1 MAKSTLKALQ
11 KRLNPE
17 RDNRRGKKL
26 FTNIAIISVLSAIAA
41 FVITRESGGTAFSLP
56 RNHGNPAPATVIS
69 AADGTFPPETSSK
82 TGAADVATDG
92 YKLETGPLAVTEVP
106 DIVLH
111 DAARNKDLHVRIFY
125 PVTQGKYPVIVFS
138 HGAGGSQNC
147 CESLTRHWATYG
159 YVTLQPTHDDSI
171 VQRRKSGDETLRFP
185 QAVRDALKNPALW
198 ESRPQDI
205 SFLLNALPDLQKRVG
220 GLGDKLD
227 LSRIGIGG
235 HSMGSY
241 TAEAVGGAL
250 VDLPGHPATSF
261 SDSRAKAILC
271 LSPQGPGQ
279 FGLAARSFDTIGL
292 PFMGITGS
300 LDSLG
305 PVASP
310 AWHKIPFE
318 RSQPDDKYELFITG
332 ANHMSFIT
340 AETLL
345 PARSS
350 QAAAILGIYQLR
362 FAGFLGR
369 LPERRSRRETI
380 SSVRC
385 HGAFQSR
392 QRQALP
398 PLISFAIRCL
408 RCDVSLV
415 CERNICLPQ
424 QKPPF
429 PTPFYARHALP
440 YPPTRAP
447 PPPGKKPGNRASRR
461 DRPARIAWEIN
472 RPR

>member
-1 MAKSTLKALQ
+1 MSKSTFKSLQ
-11 KRLNPE
+11 KRLNTEPGSPL
-17 RDNRRGKKL
+17 RGRRGKKL
-26 FTNIAIISVLSAIAA
+26 LTNIAIISVFSAITA
-41 FVITRESGGTAFSLP
+41 FVIIRQSGGSAFSLP
-56 RNHGNPAPATVIS
+56 RTHGSAAPATPAVVTD
-69 AADGTFPPETSSK
+69 AAFHPETAAK
-82 TGAADVATDG
+82 TAATDTATDG

-171 VQRRKSGDETLRFP
+171 VQRRKGGDEALRFP
-185 QAVRDALKNPALW
+185 QAVREALKNPALW

-220 GLGDKLD
+220 GLGGKLD
-227 LSRIGIGG
+227 LGRIGIGG

-261 SDSRAKAILC
+261 SDPRAKAILC
-271 LSPQGPGQ
+271 LSPQGPNQ
-279 FGLAARSFDTIGL
+279 FGLTARSFDKITL

-332 ANHMSFIT
+332 ANHMSFI
-340 AETLL
+340 AADTLL

-350 QAAAILGIYQLR
+350 QAAAILGYTNSASLAFWDAYLKDDPAAKQ
-362 FAGFLGR
+362 FLQSDAM
-369 LPERRSRRETI
+369 ERSSHGNAKLSRR
-380 SSVRC
+380 
-385 HGAFQSR
+385 
-392 QRQALP
+392 
-398 PLISFAIRCL
+398 
-408 RCDVSLV
+408 
-415 CERNICLPQ
+415 
-424 QKPPF
+424 
-429 PTPFYARHALP
+429 
-440 YPPTRAP
+440 
-447 PPPGKKPGNRASRR
+447 
-461 DRPARIAWEIN
+461 
-472 RPR
+472 

>member
-1 MAKSTLKALQ
+1 LANSTFKTLQ
-11 KRLNPE
+11 KRLNTE
-17 RDNRRGKKL
+17 RGSPLRGRRVKKL
-26 FTNIAIISVLSAIAA
+26 LTNIAIISVFSAITA
-41 FVITRESGGTAFSLP
+41 FVITRQSGGSAFSLP
-56 RNHGNPAPATVIS
+56 RMHGNAAPSTVTS
-69 AADGTFPPETSSK
+69 AADGTYHPETVSK
-82 TGAADVATDG
+82 TGAVDISTEG

-106 DIVLH
+106 DIVVH
-111 DAARNKDLHVRIFY
+111 DAARNRDLHLRIFY

-171 VQRRKSGDETLRFP
+171 VQRRKSGDEALRFP
-185 QAVRDALKNPALW
+185 QAVREALKNPALW

-205 SFLLNALPDLQKRVG
+205 SFLLSALPDLQKRVG

-235 HSMGSY
+235 HSMGAY
-241 TAEAVGGAL
+241 TAEALGGAL

-261 SDSRAKAILC
+261 SDPRAKAILC

-318 RSQPDDKYELFITG
+318 RSQPDDKYELFIEG
-332 ANHMSFIT
+332 ANHISFIT

-350 QAAAILGIYQLR
+350 QAAAILGYTNSASLAFWDAYLKDDPAAKQ
-362 FAGFLGR
+362 FLQSDAM
-369 LPERRSRRETI
+369 ERSSHGNAKLSRR
-380 SSVRC
+380 
-385 HGAFQSR
+385 
-392 QRQALP
+392 
-398 PLISFAIRCL
+398 
-408 RCDVSLV
+408 
-415 CERNICLPQ
+415 
-424 QKPPF
+424 
-429 PTPFYARHALP
+429 
-440 YPPTRAP
+440 
-447 PPPGKKPGNRASRR
+447 
-461 DRPARIAWEIN
+461 
-472 RPR
+472 